1 MKSKLAAKG
10 LDSLARKPVRVIL
23 LLARAWERDEKT
35 GSGYR
40 SRKCVK
46 FTAVSRPFA
55 NASW

>member
-1 MKSKLAAKG
+1 MASI
-10 LDSLARKPVRVIL
+10 SSRTRKPVPVIL
-23 LLARAWERDEKT
+23 LLGGAWERDEKT

-46 FTAVSRPFA
+46 FTAVSRPLA